1 MGHTDPTERG
11 DKVHRKMTFPL
22 SSIMVFALVV
32 MSKGQPNAQYSTY
45 GDYSNYG
52 GYSPYNRNLASSD
65 IGGGRADP
73 YAGYQASGL
82 LAPAEAEDF
91 GLRNCPCYA
100 KCPPWGTRGWRA
112 CTRKCAK
119 ACDDDYSR
127 NVPVDGRVPI
137 GNGGARSVSVCDR
150 RPGVVGPCK
159 ARVPRWTF
167 SEYGGCYP
175 FTYGGCHTN
184 GNNFNSKAECEYRCR
199 PNLTCRQRPRVVGPC
214 KARVPRWT
222 FSGQLS
228 GVCYRFTYGGC
239 GGNGN
244 NFKSKWECERKCKY

>member
-22 SSIMVFALVV
+22 SSIMVSALVV

-52 GYSPYNRNLASSD
+52 GYNRNV
-65 IGGGRADP
+65 GGGRPDP

-137 GNGGARSVSVCDR
+137 GNGGLRNC
-150 RPGVVGPCK
+150 PCYAK
-159 ARVPRWTF
+159 CPPWGTRGWRACT
-167 SEYGGCYP
+167 
-175 FTYGGCHTN
+175 
-184 GNNFNSKAECEYRCR
+184 
-199 PNLTCRQRPRVVGPC
+199 
-214 KARVPRWT
+214 
-222 FSGQLS
+222 
-228 GVCYRFTYGGC
+228 
-239 GGNGN
+239 
-244 NFKSKWECERKCKY
+244 RKCAKACDDDYS